1 MHARAR
7 GELRVGRRLVRAR
20 VRVMFRVRVR
30 VRIRVRVRVGAAG
43 HYLRAS
49 IGPSEAVDQLVAA
62 EARFAWHRK

>member
-1 MHARAR
+1 M
-7 GELRVGRRLVRAR
+7 GFGFGLDLGPGS
-20 VRVMFRVRVR
+20 RVRVR
-30 VRIRVRVRVGAAG
+30 GRGRVRFRVRVRVGAAG